1 MWQFN
6 DIKANYHDTALCG
19 QCDYLPHP
27 HNLSVPWTCGYID
40 VSCGRP
46 GGENHKGQVDFWRR
60 VKASFA
66 TLASIFT
73 SGRE

>member
-6 DIKANYHDTALCG
+6 DIKANHGDTAKCG

-27 HNLSVPWTCGYID
+27 SSLAEPWTCGYINVD
-40 VSCGRP
+40 CSRP

-60 VKASFA
+60 KKESFA
-66 TLASIFT
+66 ALQKVYKAA
-73 SGRE
+73 